1 MLTKELD
8 KQISKIN
15 RIKFANLPTPL
26 HECPTL
32 SKALNIKKL
41 FIKREDLTG
50 LAFGGNKV
58 RHLEFRF
65 GYIKK
70 HNFDI
75 IVNANMGVSNNARL
89 WAAAANINNIKL
101 VNIMSKELKTEM
113 QGNHLLNHL
122 MNIKIIYSD
131 TTNEQILQQ
140 EAITYGNKLKK
151 LGYKPYI
158 TVAEQYNEVAA
169 IISYLNT
176 ALELNN
182 QFQKLGLKKI
192 HIFQASGS
200 SYLGLALAKKIL
212 NFTHWKIT
220 GIAPRL
226 QPRMRNIREIT
237 NKALNYLN
245 KRSNNK
251 LKSDFLDYKDLNWDL
266 SFYGQG
272 YGIPTK
278 KCIDAIKLVAE
289 REAIFLDPIYT
300 GKAMSG
306 LIEYAN
312 SKKIDRDSSVVFIHS
327 GGTPNLFTYS
337 NELLSDLQSH

>member
-15 RIKFANLPTPL
+15 RIKFANLPTPI
-26 HECPTL
+26 HECPAL

-41 FIKREDLTG
+41 FVKREDLTG

-89 WAAAANINNIKL
+89 WAAAANLNNIKL
-101 VNIMSKELKTEM
+101 VNLMSKELKTEM

-131 TTNEQILQQ
+131 TTNEQILHQ
-140 EAITYGNKLKK
+140 EAIAYGNKLKK
-151 LGYKPYI
+151 QGYKPYI
-158 TVAEQYNEVAA
+158 TVAEEYNEIAA
-169 IISYLNT
+169 VISYLNT

-182 QFQKLGLKKI
+182 QFQKLGLEKI

-220 GIAPRL
+220 GIGPRL

-245 KRSNNK
+245 KKSNNK
-251 LKSDFLDYKDLNWDL
+251 LKLDYLDYKDLNWDL

-272 YGIPTK
+272 YGIQTEK
-278 KCIDAIKLVAE
+278 SINAIKLVAE
-289 REAIFLDPIYT
+289 KEAIFLDPIYT

-312 SKKIDRDSSVVFIHS
+312 SNKIDRDSSVVFIHS

-337 NELLSDLQSH
+337 NELLSDL

>member
-1 MLTKELD
+1 MLTKELN
-8 KQISKIN
+8 KQISIIN

-41 FIKREDLTG
+41 FVKREDLTG

-89 WAAAANINNIKL
+89 WAAAANLNNIKL
-101 VNIMSKELKTEM
+101 VNLMSKELKTEM

-131 TTNEQILQQ
+131 TTNEQILHQ
-140 EAITYGNKLKK
+140 EAIAYGNKLKK
-151 LGYKPYI
+151 QGYKPYI
-158 TVAEQYNEVAA
+158 TVAEEYNEIAA
-169 IISYLNT
+169 VISYLNT

-182 QFQKLGLKKI
+182 QFQKLGLEKI

-220 GIAPRL
+220 GIGPRL

-237 NKALNYLN
+237 NKALNHLN
-245 KRSNNK
+245 
-251 LKSDFLDYKDLNWDL
+251 
-266 SFYGQG
+266 
-272 YGIPTK
+272 
-278 KCIDAIKLVAE
+278 
-289 REAIFLDPIYT
+289 
-300 GKAMSG
+300 M
-306 LIEYAN
+306 
-312 SKKIDRDSSVVFIHS
+312 
-327 GGTPNLFTYS
+327 
-337 NELLSDLQSH
+337 

>member
-1 MLTKELD
+1 MLAPELE
-8 KQISKIN
+8 KQISKVN
-15 RIKFANLPTPL
+15 RIKFGNLPTPL

-32 SKALNIKKL
+32 SKTLNIKEL

-101 VNIMSKELKTEM
+101 VNLMSKELKTEM

-122 MNIKIIYSD
+122 MNIEIIYSD
-131 TTNEQILQQ
+131 TTNEQILHQ

-151 LGYKPYI
+151 QGYKPYI
-158 TVAEQYNEVAA
+158 TVAEEYNEIAA
-169 IISYLNT
+169 VISYLNT

-200 SYLGLALAKKIL
+200 SFLGLALAKKIL
-212 NFTHWKIT
+212 NFTHWEIT
-220 GIAPRL
+220 GIGPRL

-245 KRSNNK
+245 KKSNNK
-251 LKSDFLDYKDLNWDL
+251 LKLDYLDYKDLNWDL

-272 YGIPTK
+272 YGIQTK
-278 KCIDAIKLVAE
+278 KSIDAIKLLAE
-289 REAIFLDPIYT
+289 KEAIFLDPIYT

-312 SKKIDRDSSVVFIHS
+312 SNKIDKDSSVVFIHS

-337 NELLSDLQSH
+337 NELLATN

>member
-1 MLTKELD
+1 MLAHELE
-8 KQISKIN
+8 KQISKVN
-15 RIKFANLPTPL
+15 RIQFGNLPTPL

-32 SKALNIKKL
+32 SKTLNIKEL

-70 HNFDI
+70 NNFDI
-75 IVNANMGVSNNARL
+75 IVNASMGVSNNARL

-101 VNIMSKELKTEM
+101 VNFMSKELKTEM

-131 TTNEQILQQ
+131 TTNEQILHQ
-140 EAITYGNKLKK
+140 EAIIYGKKLKK
-151 LGYKPYI
+151 QGYKPYI
-158 TVAEQYNEVAA
+158 TVAEEYNEIAA
-169 IISYLNT
+169 VISYLNT

-212 NFTHWKIT
+212 NFSDWKIT
-220 GIAPRL
+220 GIGPRL

-245 KRSNNK
+245 KKSNNK
-251 LKSDFLDYKDLNWDL
+251 LKLDYLDYKDLNWDL

-272 YGIPTK
+272 YGIQTK
-278 KCIDAIKLVAE
+278 KSIDAIKLLAE
-289 REAIFLDPIYT
+289 KEAIFLDPIYT

-312 SKKIDRDSSVVFIHS
+312 SNKIDKDSSVVFIHS

-337 NELLSDLQSH
+337 NELLATN

>member
-1 MLTKELD
+1 MLSHELD

-26 HECPTL
+26 HECAAL
-32 SKALNIKKL
+32 AKELNIKEL

-58 RHLEFRF
+58 RHLEFRL

-70 HNFDI
+70 NNFDI
-75 IVNANMGVSNNARL
+75 IINANMGVSNNARL
-89 WAAAANINNIKL
+89 WAAAANLNNVKL

-113 QGNHLLNHL
+113 QGNHFLNHL
-122 MNIKIIYSD
+122 MNVEIIYSD
-131 TTNEQILQQ
+131 TRNEQILHQ
-140 EAITYGNKLKK
+140 EAIEYGNKLKQQ
-151 LGYKPYI
+151 GYKPYI
-158 TVAEQYNEVAA
+158 TVAEQYNEIAA
-169 IISYLNT
+169 VISYLNT
-176 ALELNN
+176 ALELNK
-182 QFQKLGLKKI
+182 QFKKLGLKKI

-212 NFTHWKIT
+212 NLTHWKIT
-220 GIAPRL
+220 GIGPRL
-226 QPRMRNIREIT
+226 QPRMRNIKGIT

-245 KRSNNK
+245 KKSGNK
-251 LKSDFLDYKDLNWDL
+251 FTLDFLDYKDLNWDL

-272 YGIPTK
+272 YGIQTK
-278 KCIDAIKLVAE
+278 KSIAAIKLLAE
-289 REAIFLDPIYT
+289 KEAIFLDPIYT

-312 SKKIDRDSSVVFIHS
+312 SNKIDKDSSVVFIHS

-337 NELLSDLQSH
+337 NELLATN

>member
-26 HECPTL
+26 HECPAL

-41 FIKREDLTG
+41 FVKREDLTG

-89 WAAAANINNIKL
+89 WAAAANLNNIKL

-212 NFTHWKIT
+212 NFTHWEIT
-220 GIAPRL
+220 GIGPRL

-245 KRSNNK
+245 KIVMNK
-251 LKSDFLDYKDLNWDL
+251 KDKDNPLKPTSDIISISFSSIHYFL
-266 SFYGQG
+266 
-272 YGIPTK
+272 I
-278 KCIDAIKLVAE
+278 
-289 REAIFLDPIYT
+289 
-300 GKAMSG
+300 
-306 LIEYAN
+306 
-312 SKKIDRDSSVVFIHS
+312 VF
-327 GGTPNLFTYS
+327 
-337 NELLSDLQSH
+337 E

>member
-1 MLTKELD
+1 MLAHELEN
-8 KQISKIN
+8 QISKIN
-15 RIKFANLPTPL
+15 RIKFGNLPTPL
-26 HECPTL
+26 HACPTL
-32 SKALNIKKL
+32 SNTLNIKEL

-89 WAAAANINNIKL
+89 WAAAANLNNIKL
-101 VNIMSKELKTEM
+101 VNLMSKELKTEM

-122 MNIKIIYSD
+122 MNIKIIYSN
-131 TTNEQILQQ
+131 TTNEQILHQ

-151 LGYKPYI
+151 QGYKPYI
-158 TVAEQYNEVAA
+158 TVAEEYNEIAA
-169 IISYLNT
+169 VISYLNT

-182 QFQKLGLKKI
+182 QFQKLGLEKI

-220 GIAPRL
+220 GIGPRL

-245 KRSNNK
+245 KKSNNK
-251 LKSDFLDYKDLNWDL
+251 LKLDYLDYKDLNWDL

-272 YGIPTK
+272 YGIQTK
-278 KCIDAIKLVAE
+278 KSIDAIKLLAE
-289 REAIFLDPIYT
+289 KEAIFLDPIYT

-312 SKKIDRDSSVVFIHS
+312 SNKIDKDSSVVFIHS

-337 NELLSDLQSH
+337 NELLATN

>member
-220 GIAPRL
+220 GIGPRL

-266 SFYGQG
+266 SFYG
-272 YGIPTK
+272 
-278 KCIDAIKLVAE
+278 
-289 REAIFLDPIYT
+289 
-300 GKAMSG
+300 
-306 LIEYAN
+306 
-312 SKKIDRDSSVVFIHS
+312 HS
-327 GGTPNLFTYS
+327 
-337 NELLSDLQSH
+337 

>member
-1 MLTKELD
+1 MLAHELE
-8 KQISKIN
+8 KQISKVN
-15 RIKFANLPTPL
+15 RIRFGNLPTPL

-32 SKALNIKKL
+32 SKTLNIKEL

-70 HNFDI
+70 NNFDI

-101 VNIMSKELKTEM
+101 VNFMSKELKTEM

-131 TTNEQILQQ
+131 TTNEQILHQ
-140 EAITYGNKLKK
+140 EAIIYGKKLKK
-151 LGYKPYI
+151 QGYKPYI
-158 TVAEQYNEVAA
+158 TVAEEYNEIAA
-169 IISYLNT
+169 VISYLNT

-212 NFTHWKIT
+212 NFSDWKIT
-220 GIAPRL
+220 GIGPRL

-245 KRSNNK
+245 KKSNNK
-251 LKSDFLDYKDLNWDL
+251 LKLDYLDYKDLNWDL

-272 YGIPTK
+272 YGIQTK
-278 KCIDAIKLVAE
+278 KSIDAIKLLAE
-289 REAIFLDPIYT
+289 KEAIFLDPIYT

-312 SKKIDRDSSVVFIHS
+312 SNKIDKDSIVVFIHS

-337 NELLSDLQSH
+337 NELLATN

>member
-1 MLTKELD
+1 MLADELE
-8 KQISKIN
+8 KQISKVN
-15 RIKFANLPTPL
+15 RIKFGNLPTPL
-26 HECPTL
+26 HECPAL
-32 SKALNIKKL
+32 SNTLNIKEL

-101 VNIMSKELKTEM
+101 VNLMSKELKTEM
-113 QGNHLLNHL
+113 QGNHLLKHL
-122 MNIKIIYSD
+122 MNIKIVYSD
-131 TTNEQILQQ
+131 TTNEQILHQ

-151 LGYKPYI
+151 QGYKPYI
-158 TVAEQYNEVAA
+158 TVAEEYNEIAA
-169 IISYLNT
+169 VISYLNT

-182 QFQKLGLKKI
+182 EFQKLGLKKI

-212 NFTHWKIT
+212 NFTHWEIT
-220 GIAPRL
+220 GIGPRL

-245 KRSNNK
+245 KKSNNK
-251 LKSDFLDYKDLNWDL
+251 LKLDYLDYKDLNWDL

-272 YGIPTK
+272 YGIQTK
-278 KCIDAIKLVAE
+278 KSIDAIKLLAE
-289 REAIFLDPIYT
+289 
-300 GKAMSG
+300 
-306 LIEYAN
+306 
-312 SKKIDRDSSVVFIHS
+312 
-327 GGTPNLFTYS
+327 
-337 NELLSDLQSH
+337 

>member
-1 MLTKELD
+1 MLAHELEN
-8 KQISKIN
+8 QISKVN
-15 RIKFANLPTPL
+15 RIKFGNLPTPL
-26 HECPTL
+26 HECPAL
-32 SKALNIKKL
+32 SNTLNIKEL

-101 VNIMSKELKTEM
+101 VNLMSKELKTEM

-131 TTNEQILQQ
+131 TTNEQILHQ

-151 LGYKPYI
+151 QGYKPYI
-158 TVAEQYNEVAA
+158 TVAEEYNEIAA
-169 IISYLNT
+169 VISYLNT

-192 HIFQASGS
+192 HIFQTSGS

-212 NFTHWKIT
+212 NFTHWEIT
-220 GIAPRL
+220 GIGPRL

-245 KRSNNK
+245 KKSNNK
-251 LKSDFLDYKDLNWDL
+251 LKLDYLDYKDLNWDL

-272 YGIPTK
+272 YGIQTK
-278 KCIDAIKLVAE
+278 KSIDAIKLLAE
-289 REAIFLDPIYT
+289 KEAIFLDPIYT

-312 SKKIDRDSSVVFIHS
+312 SNKIDKDSSVVFIHS
-327 GGTPNLFTYS
+327 GGLPNLFTYS
-337 NELLSDLQSH
+337 NELLTTN

>member
-1 MLTKELD
+1 MLSHELD

-26 HECPTL
+26 HECAAL
-32 SKALNIKKL
+32 AKELNIKEL

-58 RHLEFRF
+58 RHLEFRL

-70 HNFDI
+70 NNFDI
-75 IVNANMGVSNNARL
+75 IINANMGVSNNARL
-89 WAAAANINNIKL
+89 WAAAANLNNVKL
-101 VNIMSKELKTEM
+101 VNIMSKELKTEI
-113 QGNHLLNHL
+113 QGNHFLNHL
-122 MNIKIIYSD
+122 MNVEIIYSD
-131 TTNEQILQQ
+131 TKNEQILHQ
-140 EAITYGNKLKK
+140 EAIEYGNKLKQQ
-151 LGYKPYI
+151 GYKPYI
-158 TVAEQYNEVAA
+158 TVAEEYNEIAA
-169 IISYLNT
+169 VISYLNT
-176 ALELNN
+176 ALELNK
-182 QFQKLGLKKI
+182 QFKKLGLKKI

-212 NFTHWKIT
+212 NLTHWKIT
-220 GIAPRL
+220 GIGPRL
-226 QPRMRNIREIT
+226 QPRMRNIKGIT

-245 KRSNNK
+245 KKSGNK
-251 LKSDFLDYKDLNWDL
+251 FTLDFLDYKDLNWDL

-272 YGIPTK
+272 YGIQTK
-278 KCIDAIKLVAE
+278 KSIAAIKLLAE
-289 REAIFLDPIYT
+289 KEAIFLDPIYT

-312 SKKIDRDSSVVFIHS
+312 SNKIDKDSSVVFIHS

-337 NELLSDLQSH
+337 NELLATN

>member
-1 MLTKELD
+1 MLSHELD

-26 HECPTL
+26 HECPSL
-32 SKALNIKKL
+32 SKILNIKEL

-70 HNFDI
+70 HKFDI

-89 WAAAANINNIKL
+89 WAAAANLNNIKL
-101 VNIMSKELKTEM
+101 VNIMSKELKTEI
-113 QGNHLLNHL
+113 QGNHLLNNL
-122 MNIKIIYSD
+122 MNIEIIYSD
-131 TTNEQILQQ
+131 TINEQILHQ
-140 EAITYGNKLKK
+140 EAIEYGNKLKQQ
-151 LGYKPYI
+151 GYKPYI
-158 TVAEQYNEVAA
+158 TVAEEYNEIAA
-169 IISYLNT
+169 VISYLNT
-176 ALELNN
+176 ALELNK
-182 QFQKLGLKKI
+182 QFKKLGLKKI

-212 NFTHWKIT
+212 NLTHWKIT
-220 GIAPRL
+220 GIGPRL
-226 QPRMRNIREIT
+226 QPRMRNIKEIT

-245 KRSNNK
+245 K
-251 LKSDFLDYKDLNWDL
+251 KSDNKFKSNFLDYKDLNWDL

-272 YGIPTK
+272 YGIQTK
-278 KCIDAIKLVAE
+278 KSIDAIKKVAE
-289 REAIFLDPIYT
+289 KEAIFLDPIYT
-300 GKAMSG
+300 AKAMSG

-312 SKKIDRDSSVVFIHS
+312 SNKIDRDSSVVFIHS

-337 NELLSDLQSH
+337 NELLATN

>member
-1 MLTKELD
+1 MLAHELE
-8 KQISKIN
+8 KQISKVN
-15 RIKFANLPTPL
+15 RIRFGNLPTPL

-32 SKALNIKKL
+32 SKTLNIKEL

-70 HNFDI
+70 NNFDI

-101 VNIMSKELKTEM
+101 VNFMSKELKTEM

-131 TTNEQILQQ
+131 TTNEQILHQ
-140 EAITYGNKLKK
+140 EAIIYGKKLKK
-151 LGYKPYI
+151 QGYKPYI
-158 TVAEQYNEVAA
+158 TVAEEYNEIAA
-169 IISYLNT
+169 VISYLNT

-212 NFTHWKIT
+212 NFSDWKIT
-220 GIAPRL
+220 GIGPRL

-245 KRSNNK
+245 KKSNNK
-251 LKSDFLDYKDLNWDL
+251 LKLDYLDYKDLNWDL

-272 YGIPTK
+272 YGIQTK
-278 KCIDAIKLVAE
+278 KSIDAIKLLAE
-289 REAIFLDPIYT
+289 KEAIFLDPIYT

-312 SKKIDRDSSVVFIHS
+312 SNKIDKDSSVVFIHS

-337 NELLSDLQSH
+337 NELLATN